1 MADKSIK
8 NEVYVQFAKLQ
19 RAEDAKKATSEY
31 EATAAALRA
40 KTERLRALRLER
52 DAAAPAAP
60 KRKSRPRAMAPACW
74 IFWTDRPRKAAMA
87 EAAPFAGLTA
97 SFDLVSLMRAILMPR
112 DVAIAA
118 VQHLL
123 LDVLGVVAGPEVFR
137 RA

>member
-1 MADKSIK
+1 
-8 NEVYVQFAKLQ
+8 
-19 RAEDAKKATSEY
+19 
-31 EATAAALRA
+31 
-40 KTERLRALRLER
+40 
-52 DAAAPAAP
+52 
-60 KRKSRPRAMAPACW
+60 
-74 IFWTDRPRKAAMA
+74 MA